1 MSGFVLWC
9 EIELAYHEYLGG
21 SWDSA
26 FAGAEA
32 FFADVGEVHY
42 MQAVAGQVQAEIMLG
57 RGETERAVA
66 ESDRALAF
74 ARSAKDPQI
83 LYPALAMNAHLLTL
97 AGRRAE
103 ASRLADELIKL
114 VTEREYLGNRWAT
127 ALAFALDELGR
138 PRDASGLLVQLAN
151 PTVWRNAALA
161 YVDGDRAGAADIL
174 GEMGNHTDEA
184 YARLRAAEEGAGA
197 AQRDGAL
204 AFYRGVGATAHV
216 RRAEALLP
224 ASA

>member
-9 EIELAYHEYLGG
+9 EIELAYYDYLGG

-32 FFADVGEVHY
+32 FLADVGEVHY
-42 MQAVAGQVQAEIMLG
+42 MQTIAGQVHAEIMLG

-74 ARSAKDPQI
+74 ARSAKDPQN
-83 LYPALAMNAHLLTL
+83 LYPALAMHAHLLTL

-103 ASRLADELIKL
+103 ASRLADELMVL

-127 ALAFALDELGR
+127 ALVFALDELGR
-138 PRDASGLLVQLAN
+138 PGDAVAVLTQLAN
-151 PTVWRNAALA
+151 PTLWRKAALA
-161 YVDGDRAGAADIL
+161 YTEGDRAGAADIL

-184 YARLRAAEEGAGA
+184 YARLRAAEEGGGDE
-197 AQRDGAL
+197 QRDRAL
-204 AFYRGVGATAHV
+204 AFYQGVGATAFV
-216 RRAEALLP
+216 RRAEALLT